1 MIEVGGIKASHHARK
16 LQFIESVCA
25 LRARKCSPQKVDQD
39 KKKIRRALHHT
50 ISIKSHFKHKA
61 LDRPKFAITME
72 VETKNIVLSILNRW
86 KSALGTPI
94 ADERRYM
101 DLVTGL

>member
-1 MIEVGGIKASHHARK
+1 M
-16 LQFIESVCA
+16 
-25 LRARKCSPQKVDQD
+25 
-39 KKKIRRALHHT
+39 
-50 ISIKSHFKHKA
+50 KSHLKHKA

-72 VETKNIVLSILNRW
+72 VETKKLVFCILDRW

-101 DLVTGL
+101 DLVTGWSDWLGPILTDFTLR